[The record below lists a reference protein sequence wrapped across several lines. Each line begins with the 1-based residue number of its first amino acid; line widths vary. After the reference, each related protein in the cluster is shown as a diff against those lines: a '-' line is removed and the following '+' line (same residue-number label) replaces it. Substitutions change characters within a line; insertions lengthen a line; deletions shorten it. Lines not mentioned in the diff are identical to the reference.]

1 MRDLT
6 IEGKIPI
13 FKTLPISKIVDLASI
28 ANALV
33 CNIEQLNIIKKNFIW
48 QGKNKVKHS
57 TLRFTNTCELGGLE
71 CTDKV
76 MKRGSH

>member
-1 MRDLT
+1 MRGLT

-33 CNIEQLNIIKKNFIW
+33 FNIEQLNIIKKNFIW
-48 QGKNKVKHS
+48 QGKNKSK
-57 TLRFTNTCELGGLE
+57 TLYFTIYEHLRT
-71 CTDKV
+71 
-76 MKRGSH
+76 RWP